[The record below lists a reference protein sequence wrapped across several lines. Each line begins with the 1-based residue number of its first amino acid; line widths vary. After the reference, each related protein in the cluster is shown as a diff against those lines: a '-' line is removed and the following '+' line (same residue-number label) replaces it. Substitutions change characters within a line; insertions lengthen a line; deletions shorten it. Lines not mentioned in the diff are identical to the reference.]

1 MPNDRRCPGQ
11 ASFRFFYFPVG
22 AFVRHRNRPISH
34 AACKGL
40 LAHQN
45 IYWRL
50 AAITIWPLPI
60 LLGGSEAFA
69 STDIRTGSTYQASTL
84 GSNPNFL
91 GGTLQLN
98 TSTAISSGFSVQDYS
113 TNTIDA
119 DGNTVTMSGAFTGT
133 GPLTFTDSVGGG
145 NVILTNSGNTYTGVT
160 TINSGATLSLSGT
173 GTISTSVGLTD
184 NGTFDISATTSG
196 ATIVALAGSG
206 SVTLGTETLSL
217 SSGSAAIFSGTITG
231 TGALVLESGTETLA
245 GENTYTGGTTINS
258 AGILEIGNGGTSGSI
273 VGNVV
278 SNGTLEFY
286 RTDNVSF
293 GGVISGTGAVTQLG
307 SGTLTLTAQNS
318 YTGAT
323 NITGGTLAL
332 SSTGSITTSSS
343 VIANGTFDISATSG
357 ASIESLSGIGAVQLG
372 SATLTLTSASGTF
385 SGTIEGSGG
394 ITLTG
399 GTETLSG
406 ANSYTGATTVM
417 GGTLEYNFS
426 TTSNNISDNATV
438 AFDSALATSMN
449 GIISGSGG
457 VMQIGSGV
465 TTITTAQ
472 AYTGTTTISAG
483 TLALSGTGS
492 IASSSGIIDN
502 GTLSIAGTNAGAS
515 ITSISGVG
523 AVQLGSETLT
533 LTNASGSFAGI
544 ISGSGNLT
552 LAGGSETLLGGDTYT
567 GLTTISAGTL
577 SVGSY
582 SALAHSSSVID
593 NATLDI
599 SQSGTI
605 VGTASLVS
613 LSGSGAVT
621 LGANTLV
628 LTAAAGTFSG
638 TISGT
643 GGLTLDGGTETL
655 SGANSYSGMTTISSG
670 TLAISGAGGLSSG
683 NSVTNNGTLDLSAIS
698 PTATIT
704 LASLSGSGQV
714 ILGAENLNLANA
726 SGTFSGTIS
735 GSGQLIVSGGVEV
748 LAGANSFTGGTLIS
762 GGTLQIG
769 SGSLTGSVM
778 GNIIDNGILAF
789 DPAGNYVFAGTVSGA
804 GSVQQTG
811 LGTTI
816 LTAADPYTGGTTI
829 TSGTLQLGNGSAAG
843 SITGDV
849 TDNGTLAFDRP
860 DNVVFGG
867 VISGTGAV
875 TVEDG
880 TVTLA
885 AADTYTGVTTVNGL
899 TTLALSGSGSI
910 DNSQNI
916 TDNGTF
922 DISAAAAPQIESLAG
937 SGTVNLGSQSLTL
950 TNASGTFSGTITG
963 SGGLVLNGGT
973 QILSGTNAYNGATT
987 VNGGT
992 LLIDGSVTSSS
1003 GITVNSGGTLGG
1015 TGFVPGVTVNRGGSI
1030 APGAN
1035 GAGALNVNGTVAL
1048 NAGSNFIVNVN
1059 SATAPTLSTS
1069 GAEVLAGTL
1078 SIASTDGTYP
1088 LEQKLTILTAA
1099 GGVTGAFASAPIQS
1113 SGAQFVSALS
1123 YDAKDAYL
1131 EISLSKL
1138 SPLLPRTATGNQKN
1152 AIGGIDAAIA
1162 NSDTLPPAFENLGN
1176 VSSTAL
1182 GGDAGQLSG
1191 EIAADVSQAGLSLFN
1206 PFLTA
1211 VQDHIADMQHTDSS
1225 QSRQPSQRPEIWLSG
1240 FVGSSL
1246 VAGDADIGS
1255 HNFRSNVDGFVMGG
1269 DWNIEP
1275 RIVLGAAASI
1285 GFSNFHIAD
1294 DLGRGTATAYQFSG
1308 YSLLQFSRRLYGSF
1322 TGAAALDDINTNRTV
1337 TASGTDDLTGKA
1349 AAWIFGGRYETG
1361 VSLNWITPYL
1371 ALQDDLFNN
1380 PSYGEQA
1387 ASGTN
1392 DYAISYRSG
1401 STNSAS
1407 LEFGERQRADLRLDQ
1422 WTLKLS
1428 DRLAW
1433 AHGSSGTPGADGV
1446 FSALPGSVFTV
1457 YGASSVKDAALISL
1471 GADLEN
1477 RRGIGIDLH
1486 FDSAIAHNSQTYTG
1500 IVGLNFAW

>member
-1 MPNDRRCPGQ
+1 MPNDRRYARQ
-11 ASFRFFYFPVG
+11 SSIRFFYFPVG
-22 AFVRHRNRPISH
+22 ALLRHRIQPISH
-34 AACKGL
+34 TACKGL

-50 AAITIWPLPI
+50 AALTIWPLPI
-60 LLGGSEAFA
+60 LLSGSEAFA
-69 STDIRTGSTYQASTL
+69 STDIRSGSTYQASSL
-84 GSNPNFL
+84 GNNPNFL

-98 TSTAISSGFSVQDYS
+98 TSTAISSGFTVQDYS

-133 GPLTFTDSVGGG
+133 GPLTFSDSVGGG
-145 NVILTNSGNTYTGVT
+145 NVILTNSGNSYTGTT

-173 GTISTSVGLTD
+173 GTISTSAGLTD
-184 NGTFDISATTSG
+184 NGTFDISSTTNG
-196 ATIVALAGSG
+196 ATIVSLAGSG
-206 SVTLGTETLSL
+206 SVTLGAETLSL
-217 SSGSAAIFSGTITG
+217 SSGSAATFSGTIVG
-231 TGALVLESGTETLA
+231 TGALVLETGAETLT
-245 GENTYTGGTTINS
+245 GENTFTGGTTINS
-258 AGILEIGNGGTSGSI
+258 AGTLEIGDGGTSGSI

-293 GGVISGTGAVTQLG
+293 GGVISGTGAVTQIG

-323 NITGGTLAL
+323 NVTGGTLAL
-332 SSTGSITTSSS
+332 SSTGSISTSSN
-343 VIANGTFDISATSG
+343 VIDNATFDISATSG
-357 ASIESLSGIGAVQLG
+357 ASIQSLSGTGVVQLG
-372 SATLTLTSASGTF
+372 SATLTVTNASSTF

-394 ITLTG
+394 LTLTG
-399 GTETLSG
+399 GTEILSG
-406 ANSYTGATTVM
+406 TSSYTGATTVT
-417 GGTLEYNFS
+417 GGTLEYTQNS
-426 TTSNNISDNATV
+426 ISNNITDNATV
-438 AFDSALATSMN
+438 AFDSALATSVS
-449 GIISGSGG
+449 GVISGTG
-457 VMQIGSGV
+457 VVSQIGSGV

-472 AYTGTTTISAG
+472 SYTGTTTITAG
-483 TLALSGTGS
+483 TLALSGAAS
-492 IASSSGIIDN
+492 IGSSSGIVDN

-515 ITSISGVG
+515 ITSLSGTG
-523 AVQLGSETLT
+523 AVQLGGETLT
-533 LTNASGSFAGI
+533 ITNASDDFGGG

-552 LAGGSETLLGGDTYT
+552 IAGGTETLSGGNTFT
-567 GLTTISAGTL
+567 GVTTISGGTL
-577 SVGSY
+577 SLGSA
-582 SALAHSSSVID
+582 SALAKSSDVID

-599 SQSGTI
+599 SQSGTT
-605 VGTASLVS
+605 VRTASVVS
-613 LSGSGAVT
+613 LDGSGAII

-628 LTAAAGTFSG
+628 LTGASGTFSG
-638 TISGT
+638 TMSGT
-643 GGLTLDGGTETL
+643 GGLTLDNGTETL
-655 SGANSYSGMTTISSG
+655 TGANSYAGSTTIISG
-670 TLAISGAGGLSSG
+670 TLIISGAGSLSS
-683 NSVTNNGTLDLSAIS
+683 SSAVTDNGTLDVSGIS
-698 PTATIT
+698 SNAAVT
-704 LASLSGSGQV
+704 LASLSGSGEV
-714 ILGAENLNLANA
+714 KLGAENLNLTNA
-726 SGTFSGTIS
+726 SDTFSGTIS
-735 GSGQLIVSGGVEV
+735 GSGQLIISGGVEV
-748 LAGANSFTGGTLIS
+748 LSGVNNFSGGTLIS

-769 SGSLTGSVM
+769 DGSLTGSVA
-778 GNIIDNGILAF
+778 GNITDNGILAF
-789 DPAGNYVFAGTVSGA
+789 DPASNYVFAGSISGT
-804 GSVQQTG
+804 GSLQQLG

-816 LTAADPYTGGTTI
+816 LTASNTYTGGTTI

-843 SITGDV
+843 AITGDV

-885 AADTYTGVTTVNGL
+885 ATDTYTGMTTINDL
-899 TTLALSGSGSI
+899 TKLALSGSGSI
-910 DNSQNI
+910 DNSQGI

-922 DISAAAAPQIESLAG
+922 DVSTVAAPQIESLAG
-937 SGTVNLGSQSLTL
+937 SGTVNLGGQSLTL
-950 TNASGTFSGTITG
+950 TNASGTFSGTIMG

-973 QILSGTNAYNGATT
+973 QVLSGTNAYSGATT

-992 LLIDGSVTSSS
+992 LLIDGSVTASS

-1035 GAGALNVNGTVAL
+1035 GAGTLNVNGTVAL

-1059 SATAPTLSTS
+1059 SNSAPTLSTS
-1069 GAEVLAGTL
+1069 GPEALAGTL
-1078 SIASTDGTYP
+1078 SIVSTDGTYP

-1099 GGVTGAFASAPIQS
+1099 GGVTGSFASAPIQS
-1113 SGAQFVSALS
+1113 SGAQFSSALS

-1138 SPLLPRTATGNQKN
+1138 SPLLPQTASGNQKN

-1162 NSDTLPPAFENLGN
+1162 NGDTLPPSIENMGN
-1176 VSSTAL
+1176 VSSSTL
-1182 GGDAGQLSG
+1182 GGDAEQLSG

-1206 PFLTA
+1206 PFVTA
-1211 VQDHIADMQHTDSS
+1211 VQDHIADMQQAGSLRN
-1225 QSRQPSQRPEIWLSG
+1225 RQPSQHPEIWMSG

-1269 DWNIEP
+1269 DWSIEP
-1275 RIVLGAAASI
+1275 HIVVGAAASM
-1285 GFSNFHIAD
+1285 GFSNFHMAD
-1294 DLGRGTATAYQFSG
+1294 DLGQGTATAYQFSG
-1308 YSLLQFSRRLYGSF
+1308 YSLMQFSPRLYGSF
-1322 TGAAALDDINTNRTV
+1322 TGAAALDDINTNRTLTV
-1337 TASGTDDLTGKA
+1337 SGTDNLTGKA
-1349 AAWIFGGRYETG
+1349 TGWIFGGRYETG
-1361 VSLNWITPYL
+1361 VQLNWMTPYL
-1371 ALQDDLFNN
+1371 ALQDDLFNT

-1387 ASGTN
+1387 ASGTD

-1407 LEFGERQRADLRLDQ
+1407 LELGERQRADLRLDQ
-1422 WTLKLS
+1422 WTVKFS

-1433 AHGSSGTPGADGV
+1433 AHGFSGTPGANGA
-1446 FSALPGSVFTV
+1446 FSALPGSAFTV
-1457 YGASSVKDAALISL
+1457 YGARSAEDAALISL

-1477 RRGIGIDLH
+1477 RRGFGIDLH

-1500 IVGLNFAW
+1500 IAGLNFAW